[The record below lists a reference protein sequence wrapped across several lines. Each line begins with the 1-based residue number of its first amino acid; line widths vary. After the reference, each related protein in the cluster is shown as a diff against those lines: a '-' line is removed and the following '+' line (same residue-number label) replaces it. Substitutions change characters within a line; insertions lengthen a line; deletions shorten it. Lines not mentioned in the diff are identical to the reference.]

1 MIWLRKN
8 LFSTWYNSLFTIICL
23 AIIFFFGWNLINWI
37 FTQAQW
43 EVVEANLRIF
53 MVGRYPQSLYWRV
66 WISALIASILTF
78 LTLGVFSAKEN
89 LPKITLIITAFLFSF
104 LLIVLPVDLNSRLLL
119 LGIGFSGFI
128 SFWLGKKSSKLISPY
143 LAFAWLL
150 SFPIILYLIGGGLGL
165 RSVLFSI
172 LSIVF
177 TGDLNSRLL
186 LLGIGVLTFISFW
199 VVTKKAKLI
208 SPYLA
213 FAWLLSFSIILWL
226 IGGGLGL
233 RSVSSSD
240 WNGLLLTLLMAAISI
255 VLSFPIG
262 ILLALGR
269 TSDLPIVKWFSI
281 LYIEIIRG
289 LPLIGI
295 LFLAQVMLPL
305 FLPIRLDRV
314 LRGVAGL
321 ILFSAAY
328 MAENVRGGLQS
339 VPRGQ
344 VEAAKVLG
352 LNPALVLL
360 LIVLPQALRAVIPAI
375 VGQFIGLFK
384 DTSLLSLVGL
394 LELTGIARSILAQPQ
409 FLGRYA
415 EVYLFI
421 GLIYWVFCYSMSLA
435 SRKLETVN
443 SEQ

>member
-1 MIWLRKN
+1 MNKN
-8 LFSTWYNSLFTIICL
+8 LFNTWYNSLFTIICL
-23 AIIFFFGWNLINWI
+23 VIIFFFGWNLLNWI

-43 EVVEANLRIF
+43 QVIEANLRLF
-53 MVGRYPQSLYWRV
+53 MVGRYPQSFYWRV
-66 WISALIASILTF
+66 WISSLIASTLTF
-78 LTLGVFSAKEN
+78 LTVGVFIAKQN
-89 LPKITLIITAFLFSF
+89 ISKITIIITAFLFGF
-104 LLIVLPVDLNSRLLL
+104 LLIVLPVDINSRLWLI
-119 LGIGFSGFI
+119 GIGFSIVI
-128 SFWLGKKSSKLISPY
+128 SFLLGKKFAKSISAY

-150 SFPIILYLIGGGLGL
+150 SFPIILY
-165 RSVLFSI
+165 
-172 LSIVF
+172 
-177 TGDLNSRLL
+177 
-186 LLGIGVLTFISFW
+186 
-199 VVTKKAKLI
+199 
-208 SPYLA
+208 
-213 FAWLLSFSIILWL
+213 L

-255 VLSFPIG
+255 ALSFPIG

-269 TSDLPIVKWFSI
+269 TSNLPVVKWFSI

-339 VPRGQ
+339 VPKGQ

-394 LELTGIARSILAQPQ
+394 LELTGIARTILAQPE

-421 GLIYWVFCYSMSLA
+421 GLIYWIFCYSMSLL
-435 SRKLETVN
+435 SQKLETVN